1 MTVVTAA
8 ITIEN
13 LSFTYRGGKG
23 PALSDL
29 DLSIE
34 DGQFVAVMGH
44 AGCGKS
50 TLCMCLNTLIPR
62 FIPGELRGELF
73 VRGRALSNSTIRE
86 MGREVGL
93 VFQDFES
100 QLVSTDI
107 EQELAF
113 GPENYGVPREELRRR
128 VDKYLS
134 LVGLGALRERG
145 QTNLSGGQKQLLAV
159 ASVLTL
165 ETPLLVLDE
174 PTSDLDP
181 ANREE
186 VLSIARRA
194 AESGKTVV
202 MVEHE
207 PEAVIGADRILLM
220 RDGHL
225 VAYDSADKL
234 LRDATLMEECGVRPL
249 QLVELFQRLG
259 FTEAPLTLDEALAL
273 LGKAGRTVKW
283 RPGAGTED
291 AATPVVLEARDLS
304 YVYPS
309 GDVTALN
316 GLNLQLRSGE
326 FLAVLGQNGSGKSTL
341 GKLLSGLLRPTGGE
355 VLFEGEGAAL
365 ARSDLAR
372 LVGYV
377 YQNPSYQVFATNVFE
392 EVSFGPRN
400 FGVPEAEIK
409 SRVAEALK
417 AVDLEGYEERDPFGL
432 TRGELQRVAVASIL
446 ISRPEVLILDEPT
459 TGMDYR
465 QQRSMMEML
474 TRLHEAGHTLVVITH
489 SMWVAAEYATR
500 TLVMRGGR
508 IILDG
513 RTREVFTQEEALASA
528 NLKPPPVV
536 QLSNRL
542 GVGALTVDELA
553 RALADQS

>member
-1 MTVVTAA
+1 MTVVAAA
-8 ITIEN
+8 ITFEH
-13 LSFTYRGGKG
+13 LTFTYRGGKE

-29 DLSIE
+29 DLSVE
-34 DGQFVAVMGH
+34 EGQFVAVMGH

-50 TLCMCLNTLIPR
+50 TLCMCLNGLIPR
-62 FIPGELRGELF
+62 FITGELRGEVV
-73 VRGRALSNSTIRE
+73 VRGLALTKSTVRE
-86 MGREVGL
+86 LACEVGL

-100 QLVSTDI
+100 QLVSTDA

-128 VDKYLS
+128 VDKYLA
-134 LVGLGALRERG
+134 LVGLSSLKGRG
-145 QTNLSGGQKQLLAV
+145 QASLSGGQKQLLAI

-165 ETPLLVLDE
+165 ETPVLVLDE

-186 VLSIARRA
+186 VLSIARRIA
-194 AESGKTVV
+194 ASGQVV
-202 MVEHE
+202 IMVEHE
-207 PEAVIGADRILLM
+207 PEAVMGADKILLM
-220 RDGHL
+220 REGRL
-225 VAYDSADKL
+225 VAFDSADKL
-234 LRDATLMEECGVRPL
+234 LREAALMEECGVRPL

-259 FTEAPLTLDEALAL
+259 FTEIPLTLDEALAL
-273 LGKAGRTVKW
+273 LQKAGRTVKW
-283 RPGAGTED
+283 RPGPD
-291 AATPVVLEARDLS
+291 AESAANPFVLEARDLS

-309 GDVTALN
+309 GGIVALSR
-316 GLNLQLRSGE
+316 LNLQLRGGE
-326 FLAVLGQNGSGKSTL
+326 FLAILGQNGSGKSTL
-341 GKLLSGLLRPTGGE
+341 GKLLSGLLRPTGGK
-355 VLFEGEGAAL
+355 VLFGGQSVAPSRGAL
-365 ARSDLAR
+365 AK

-392 EVSFGPRN
+392 EVSFGLRN
-400 FGVPEAEIK
+400 FGVAEAEIK

-417 AVDLEGYEERDPFGL
+417 AVELEGYEERDPFGL

-446 ISRPEVLILDEPT
+446 VSRPEVLILDEPT

-500 TLVMRGGR
+500 TLVMRGGAC
-508 IILDG
+508 ILDG
-513 RTREVFTQEEALASA
+513 RTREVFTQEEILASA

-542 GVGALTVDELA
+542 GGGALTVDEMA
-553 RALADQS
+553 RALAD

>member
-1 MTVVTAA
+1 MVVTAA
-8 ITIEN
+8 IAIEN
-13 LSFTYRGGKG
+13 LTFTYRGGQG

-34 DGQFVAVMGH
+34 EGQFVAVMGH

-50 TLCMCLNTLIPR
+50 TLCMCLNALIPR
-62 FIPGELRGELF
+62 FITGELRGEVV
-73 VRGRALSNSTIRE
+73 VRGRALSQSNVRE
-86 MGREVGL
+86 MSREVGL

-100 QLVSTDI
+100 QLVSTDV

-128 VDKYLS
+128 VEKYIS
-134 LVGLGALRERG
+134 LVGLGPLRGRG
-145 QTNLSGGQKQLLAV
+145 QGNLSGGQKQLVAV

-165 ETPLLVLDE
+165 ETPVLVLDE

-181 ANREE
+181 ANRQE
-186 VLSIARRA
+186 VLDVARRA
-194 AESGKTVV
+194 AESGRVV
-202 MVEHE
+202 IMVEHE
-207 PEAVIGADRILLM
+207 PEAVMGADKILLM
-220 RDGHL
+220 REGRL

-234 LRDATLMEECGVRPL
+234 LRDAALMEECGVRPL
-249 QLVELFQRLG
+249 QLVELFRRLG
-259 FTEAPLTLDEALAL
+259 FAELPLTLEEALAL
-273 LGKAGRTVKW
+273 LRQAGRTVK
-283 RPGAGTED
+283 RRPGPGAGGE
-291 AATPVVLEARDLS
+291 ARPVILEARDLS
-304 YVYPS
+304 YVYP
-309 GDVTALN
+309 GGGVTALSR
-316 GLNLQLRSGE
+316 LNLRLRGGE

-355 VLFEGEGAAL
+355 VLFEGEGVAP
-365 ARSDLAR
+365 ARSALAR

-377 YQNPSYQVFATNVFE
+377 YQNPSYQVFATSVFE
-392 EVSFGPRN
+392 EVSFGLRN
-400 FGVPEAEIK
+400 FGVPEAEIE

-417 AVDLEGYEERDPFGL
+417 AVNLEGYEGRDPFGL

-446 ISRPEVLILDEPT
+446 VSRPRVLILDEPT

-474 TRLHEAGHTLVVITH
+474 ARLHEAGHTLIVITH

-500 TLVMRGGR
+500 TLAMRGGAV
-508 IILDG
+508 ILDG
-513 RTREVFTQEEALASA
+513 PTREVFTQEEALASA
-528 NLKPPPVV
+528 NLQPPPVV

-542 GVGALTVDELA
+542 GAGALTVDEMA
-553 RALADQS
+553 RALAE

>member
-1 MTVVTAA
+1 MTAA

-13 LSFTYRGGKG
+13 LTFTYRGGQR

-34 DGQFVAVMGH
+34 EGQFVAVMGH

-50 TLCMCLNTLIPR
+50 TLCMCLNALIPR
-62 FIPGELRGELF
+62 FIGGELRGEVV
-73 VRGRALSNSTIRE
+73 VRGRAVSQSNVRE
-86 MGREVGL
+86 MSREVGL

-100 QLVSTDI
+100 QLVSTDV

-128 VDKYLS
+128 VEKYIS
-134 LVGLGALRERG
+134 LVGLGPLRGRG
-145 QTNLSGGQKQLLAV
+145 QANLSGGQKQLVAV

-165 ETPLLVLDE
+165 ETPVLVLDE

-181 ANREE
+181 ANRQE
-186 VLSIARRA
+186 VLNVARRA
-194 AESGKTVV
+194 AESGRVV
-202 MVEHE
+202 IMVEHE
-207 PEAVIGADRILLM
+207 PEAVTGADKILLM
-220 RDGHL
+220 REGRL

-234 LRDATLMEECGVRPL
+234 LRDDALMEECGVRPL
-249 QLVELFQRLG
+249 QLVELFRRLG
-259 FTEAPLTLDEALAL
+259 FAEPPLSLEEALAL
-273 LGKAGRTVKW
+273 LRQAGRTVKH
-283 RPGAGTED
+283 RPGPSAGGE
-291 AATPVVLEARDLS
+291 AGPVILEARDLS
-304 YVYPS
+304 YVYPG
-309 GDVTALN
+309 GDVTALSR
-316 GLNLQLRSGE
+316 LDLRLRGGE

-355 VLFEGEGAAL
+355 VLFEGEAVAP
-365 ARSDLAR
+365 ARSALAR

-377 YQNPSYQVFATNVFE
+377 YQNPSYQVFATSVFE
-392 EVSFGPRN
+392 EVSFGLRN
-400 FGVPEAEIK
+400 FGVPEAEIESK
-409 SRVAEALK
+409 VAEALK
-417 AVDLEGYEERDPFGL
+417 AVNLEGYEGRDPFGL

-446 ISRPEVLILDEPT
+446 VSRPRVLILDEPT

-474 TRLHEAGHTLVVITH
+474 ARLHEAGHTLVVITH

-500 TLVMRGGR
+500 TLAMRGGAV
-508 IILDG
+508 ILDG
-513 RTREVFTQEEALASA
+513 PTREVFTQEEALATA
-528 NLKPPPVV
+528 NLQPPPVV

-542 GVGALTVDELA
+542 GAGALTVDEMA
-553 RALADQS
+553 RALAE